1 MSGANETEMTP
12 VFAKTTSEEVDEVL
26 DGGGRVDDWKKC
38 LEPGARPEGMVI
50 SGSDAWVA
58 SDSVAFS
65 TCVEFPPNAGVDGAT
80 LLAVQ
85 RWVRDDDDDNGE
97 GGWKLA
103 LHQTIPWSAGSR
115 AGGTLRCDCRGCVA
129 LARAQD
135 RRTFGGLIG

>member
-38 LEPGARPEGMVI
+38 LEPGARFGHLVP
-50 SGSDAWVA
+50 